1 MPESV
6 RIWVEVLFNLT
17 YLIVIWTLVIMMAR
31 RLPQVASTDRPVA
44 KRLMWAFALLAL
56 GDTGHVGFRVV
67 AYALG
72 GLEAHPVLVGMGA
85 LSTAYTVTLF
95 YMLMVDIWRLR
106 YNKPLGVFGW
116 ILLAAGAVRLVVM
129 LFPQN
134 GWNQI
139 VAPYNW
145 SLLRNSLLVLQGLG
159 VMILILRDAI
169 RTGDTPFKW
178 IGIMIALSYAF
189 YAPVIVWS
197 AQAPMLGMLMIP
209 KTCAYVAVAI
219 IGYKALFGRESSAQP
234 DRTIQTVRGIPNQ
247 FETPP
252 VDVGSPL

>member
-1 MPESV
+1 MPESA
-6 RIWVEVLFNLT
+6 RIWVEVVFNLT
-17 YLIVIWTLVIMMAR
+17 YLVVIWTLVVMMAR
-31 RLPQVASTDRPVA
+31 RLPRVAPENHAVA
-44 KRLMWAFALLAL
+44 KRMMWAFALLAL

-72 GLEAHPVLVGMGA
+72 GLEAHPGLVGLGA
-85 LSTAYTVTLF
+85 VSTAYTVTLF

-116 ILLAAGAVRLVVM
+116 TLLAAGVVRLVMM

-134 GWNQI
+134 QWGQI

-145 SLLRNSLLVLQGLG
+145 SLLRNSLLVVQGIG

-169 RTGDTPFKW
+169 RTGDAPFKW

-189 YAPVIVWS
+189 YAPVILWS
-197 AQAPMLGMLMIP
+197 TQAPLLGMLMIP
-209 KTCAYVAVAI
+209 KTCAYVAIAI
-219 IGYKALFGRESSAQP
+219 IGYRALFTGESVSQP
-234 DRTIQTVRGIPNQ
+234 EPGKPTVERVPN
-247 FETPP
+247 
-252 VDVGSPL
+252 